1 MNKTRFS
8 PSFIWPARA
17 IWGALALALLT
28 GCARPKLAYTPNA
41 PLMAR
46 NAFFPQDENGMYFDL
61 KAGVEPFAD
70 DTDSDFVFRAQGA
83 TGARSFS
90 ANLAREGSAG
100 WPRLSP
106 EVLARALAA
115 ELAGSNLVSDA
126 QAVIPETD
134 AGSAD
139 ILADNAGDNLLFRGR
154 VLQAE
159 LDYSDLSRGRVSLSL
174 EIDAYGTLPGNP
186 PFANAV
192 WSGTFNEAEDLNG
205 RRPAEAMADALQ
217 KIYGQAV
224 KNFAQALTA
233 AGQGSDLWR
242 ALDRGGSSDGS

>member
-1 MNKTRFS
+1 MSLNRDSNSTLARLF
-8 PSFIWPARA
+8 PSL
-17 IWGALALALLT
+17 IWGLALLS

-70 DTDSDFVFRAQGA
+70 DTDSDFTFRAQGA
-83 TGARSFS
+83 AGARTFS
-90 ANLAREGSAG
+90 ANLARAGSVG

-115 ELAGSNLVSDA
+115 ELSSSNVVDDA

-154 VLQAE
+154 VLDAT
-159 LDYSDLSRGRVSLSL
+159 LDYSDLARGRVSLSL

-186 PFANAV
+186 PFADPV
-192 WSGTFNEAEDLNG
+192 WGGTFTQAEDLNG
-205 RRPAEAMADALQ
+205 RRPAEVMADALQ
-217 KIYGQAV
+217 KLYGQAV

-242 ALDRGGSSDGS
+242 ALDRGGGAG